1 MAVTG
6 TCVVEINELICR
18 NWVEWAIQG
27 WGRRWFFFGEKV
39 DVPGRGIGD
48 ELIDSREIDRIF
60 RALISS
66 PSIKTARSSE
76 LYLSIEGNS

>member
-1 MAVTG
+1 MGHSRLGKEGV
-6 TCVVEINELICR
+6 
-18 NWVEWAIQG
+18 
-27 WGRRWFFFGEKV
+27 FFGEKV

-48 ELIDSREIDRIF
+48 ELIDSRDRIF
-60 RALISS
+60 RVLISS

>member
-1 MAVTG
+1 MGHSRLGKEGV
-6 TCVVEINELICR
+6 
-18 NWVEWAIQG
+18 
-27 WGRRWFFFGEKV
+27 FFWRKV

-60 RALISS
+60 RVLISS